1 MAFGESDFPKDEKYL
16 REYEEKIRQLPYEE
30 LDDILSLIEMDPVRR
45 DKSPERINIVKKR
58 MAELEPMV
66 RAAEEKKAEVHK
78 RAVEN
83 YKKNRSGVGMILWL
97 ISLCLMVFPL
107 IGLCAH
113 EMELGIS
120 CVLIGI
126 ALVLFIV
133 FEWLDKAAYGR
144 GGTLYKEEHPVA
156 YWASLIFQACAA
168 LVLLVSGVVGLLST

>member
-16 REYEEKIRQLPYEE
+16 KEYEEKIRQLPYEE
-30 LDDILSLIEMDPVRR
+30 LEDVLSVIEGG
-45 DKSPERINIVKKR
+45 DKSPERIHIVKKR

-113 EMELGIS
+113 EMELGIC

-133 FEWLDKAAYGR
+133 CEWLDKAAYGR

-156 YWASLIFQACAA
+156 YWAYLIFQACAA